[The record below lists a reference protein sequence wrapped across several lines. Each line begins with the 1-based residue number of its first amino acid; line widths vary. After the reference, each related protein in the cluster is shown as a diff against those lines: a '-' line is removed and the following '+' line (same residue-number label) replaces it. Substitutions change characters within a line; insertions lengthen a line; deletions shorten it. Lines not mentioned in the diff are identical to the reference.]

1 MDEEYITRLEHE
13 EFTKRMQDEHIR
25 LSKRITELKEVTQQI
40 NDLTMSVQKL
50 AVNMEN
56 MLTNQQEQEKRIK
69 EMESRDGKMWRQA
82 IGYVLTAIIGIVV
95 GFVFKQIGM

>member
-1 MDEEYITRLEHE
+1 MGEEYITRLEHE

-40 NDLTMSVQKL
+40 NDLAISTQKL

-56 MLTNQQEQEKRIK
+56 MLKNQEEQEKRIS
-69 EMESRDGKMWRQA
+69 EMEERDGVMWRQVL
-82 IGYVLTAIIGIVV
+82 GYITTAIIGIVI
-95 GFVFKQIGM
+95 GFIFKQVGL

>member
-1 MDEEYITRLEHE
+1 MSEEFITRNEHE
-13 EFTKRMQDEHIR
+13 EFCKRMQDEHVR
-25 LSKRITELKEVTQQI
+25 LSKRISEVKEMTQQI
-40 NDLTMSVQKL
+40 NDLTISVQKL

-56 MLTNQQEQEKRIK
+56 MLNNQEEQEERIK

-82 IGYVLTAIIGIVV
+82 VGYIVTAVIGIVI